1 MPCDRQT
8 HAKIIHKRRLMS
20 ARIPK
25 TFGSTAPSAEP
36 NVKWFFFTNLLEIVG
51 IQADVWKKIAE
62 NINTEYKEQQTP
74 GSIRIRV
81 ALNRGGIK
89 QKLGLTDLAA
99 LVEKEVKEVCTIVRT
114 DTSVETPCAIS
125 KRYLQ
130 TLISNKSSYIQTFDN
145 LIEENVLNN
154 INDEE
159 PHDENKVETI
169 EGEYD
174 NAQFIPELVPLIV
187 KAMKLYPCW
196 SGIMRTT
203 FGYGDATVSSSR
215 VECNFNQLKNKV
227 FEADKLPI
235 RVDDFTE
242 KLLQYYNGDHL
253 LLRDLQSLTTTPDL
267 NNEKYIEQN
276 ISEDNNYQLPNH
288 NQTVSGEDYCTDDNI
303 IEKYSVVHK
312 ELVDRNYS
320 SNEINSINYYPD
332 TEMIEKSNEL
342 LDEHEIDKN
351 DAKRIEPYE
360 ENENNTIKNKNHYS
374 NVLFTM

>member
-1 MPCDRQT
+1 MAEETRGRKPKLINNVIDSE
-8 HAKIIHKRRLMS
+8 IIKF
-20 ARIPK
+20 K
-25 TFGSTAPSAEP
+25 
-36 NVKWFFFTNLLEIVG
+36 NEI
-51 IQADVWKKIAE
+51 ILDK
-62 NINTEYKEQQTP
+62 NI
-74 GSIRIRV
+74 
-81 ALNRGGIK
+81 
-89 QKLGLTDLAA
+89 
-99 LVEKEVKEVCTIVRT
+99 RT

-159 PHDENKVETI
+159 PHDENSNDKYDSSFMNWASLIANNCKLEVETI

-215 VECNFNQLKNKV
+215 VECNFNQLKNRV

-253 LLRDLQSLTTTPDL
+253 LLRDSQSLTTTPDF

-276 ISEDNNYQLPNH
+276 ISEDNNHQLPNH

-303 IEKYSVVHK
+303 IEKYSVVHE
-312 ELVDRNYS
+312 ELVDRN
-320 SNEINSINYYPD
+320 
-332 TEMIEKSNEL
+332 
-342 LDEHEIDKN
+342 
-351 DAKRIEPYE
+351 
-360 ENENNTIKNKNHYS
+360 
-374 NVLFTM
+374 